1 MSMVF
6 KLNRSFERFSIPFKW
21 LNCRFEQSLNV
32 PFDTSKFAMT
42 IAKDVRHHLKN
53 KPYLLEALEKGIVN
67 LSELSRQIQTELKIQ
82 DTSAIKA
89 ALRRYSEELQKHKQ
103 KREEKVLHLL
113 KRSSIAVFDRK
124 SVMIT
129 AKELDTKTG
138 MKVDLLDKFVYLLDR
153 SDLPE
158 RITTLVKHENCTM
171 IVIHSPE
178 ELEATPGVVAFLATL
193 LAEQNINIVEFIS
206 CWTETIMVVEK
217 KDSLKTYEVISNII
231 G

>member
-1 MSMVF
+1 MTVA
-6 KLNRSFERFSIPFKW
+6 
-21 LNCRFEQSLNV
+21 QNV
-32 PFDTSKFAMT
+32 
-42 IAKDVRHHLKN
+42 RNHLRN

-67 LSELSRQIQTELKIQ
+67 LSELSRQIQGELKTD

-103 KREEKVLHLL
+103 KREEKVLQLL
-113 KRSSIAVFDRK
+113 NRSSIAVYDRK
-124 SVMIT
+124 SVIIT
-129 AKELDTKTG
+129 GKEIGSKTG
-138 MKVDLLDKFVYLLDR
+138 MKVDLLGKFVYLLDR
-153 SDLPE
+153 SELPE
-158 RITTLVKHENCTM
+158 RITALVKHDNCTM

-193 LAEQNINIVEFIS
+193 LAEQNVNIVEFIS

-217 KDSLKTYEVISNII
+217 KDSLKAYDVLSNLV

>member
-1 MSMVF
+1 MFHLIHDKSKMTVA
-6 KLNRSFERFSIPFKW
+6 
-21 LNCRFEQSLNV
+21 QNV
-32 PFDTSKFAMT
+32 
-42 IAKDVRHHLKN
+42 RNHLRN

-67 LSELSRQIQTELKIQ
+67 LSELSRQIQKDLKIN
-82 DTSAIKA
+82 DTSAVKA

-103 KREEKVLHLL
+103 KREEKVLQLL
-113 KRSSIAVFDRK
+113 KRSGIAIYDRK
-124 SVMIT
+124 SVIIT
-129 AKELDTKTG
+129 AKELNSKTG

-158 RITTLVKHENCTM
+158 RVSALIKHENCTM
-171 IVIHSPE
+171 IVVHSPE

-206 CWTETIMVVEK
+206 CWTETIMVVDK
-217 KDSLKTYEVISNII
+217 KDSLKAYEVLSNLV